1 MAEAAGVAVL
11 HEAGGF
17 ETVDNARDGREL
29 FFLAAIEK
37 HAKVDQPLDTPRQS
51 AHASR
56 CVCVEMH
63 TGMKSPSFST
73 PVATAPVSVLS
84 EVPMLDICGLG
95 KMVTWPAEQQYDVV
109 FIAESRD
116 IMLESATCMLLSAD

>member
-37 HAKVDQPLDTPRQS
+37 HAKVNQPLDTPRQS

-56 CVCVEMH
+56 CVCGDAYRNEE
-63 TGMKSPSFST
+63 
-73 PVATAPVSVLS
+73 PVFFDAGGHGAGGV
-84 EVPMLDICGLG
+84 
-95 KMVTWPAEQQYDVV
+95 
-109 FIAESRD
+109 
-116 IMLESATCMLLSAD
+116 